1 MCAALAPESD
11 SEENAMNI
19 LRAMSEQL
27 HIFASPDR
35 ARANADS
42 SSPSNAVLGP
52 DAPHPASLIEIEIP
66 HCCFYCAWCASPI
79 LLPHEGLGL
88 PFGGPLIRKIEARS
102 IGTVCLACGHAGTYS
117 LFRGGQGY
125 NTRHKFV
132 PSHTAG
138 TTVLLDQLH
147 CMELTCVFP
156 LPFFVTFDEKFSE
169 ANVKEFAVRWIWD
182 DLTCSVGHVIQAP
195 TWLNEHG
202 PHRGALDVTHLA
214 IRPPR

>member
-1 MCAALAPESD
+1 
-11 SEENAMNI
+11 MNI

-27 HIFASPDR
+27 HIFTSPNH
-35 ARANADS
+35 AQS
-42 SSPSNAVLGP
+42 SSPSNAIQERE
-52 DAPHPASLIEIEIP
+52 APHRPSRIEIEIP

-79 LLPHEGLGL
+79 LLPHESLGM

-102 IGTVCLACGHAGTYS
+102 IGALCLACGHAGTYS
-117 LFRGGQGY
+117 LFRGCQGY

-132 PSHTAG
+132 PSHPAG

-182 DLTCSVGHVIQAP
+182 DLACSVGHVIHAP
-195 TWLNEHG
+195 KWLSEPG
-202 PHRGALDVTHLA
+202 PHRGALDVTHLTT
-214 IRPPR
+214 RPPR